1 MSKVEMFFP
10 ICYNDFEFSRGDGNL
25 NITEMSLVDL
35 LDVWWFLELF
45 FQCAAWVV
53 LCHGVVW
60 KRNERGRIL
69 LEFVL
74 LLVVSAGG
82 KSLVAS
88 LIASPGVY
96 NLVWALVHAAIS
108 AIYMFLCAPYEKYTR
123 LLLWCSLYASA
134 LSIVAIAGQSSVLI
148 GAFVS
153 KGAAEGAIRCL
164 VDLLMIGSAF
174 YLRKFNFDD
183 LPHVPNSGLTLIL
196 MGNFSLLL
204 LYVTENFFFGLDYS
218 VVITLLIA
226 YVCMF
231 CMMMAAINATYTLCS
246 EQGSIIS
253 LQAEKQRLMS
263 EREMIHMAEASLEDL
278 RCIRHD
284 LKNQYA
290 YMQILLQEE
299 RYEDLKHYFNQV
311 SENLPSQLNMI
322 ECGNHTMNTI
332 LNMAFSKLK
341 SERISVE
348 YHLVVPPILPFPD
361 DDMCAIVINLMDNA
375 ADECRRLLQNGKD
388 NIGMRLE
395 IYPYRSYLYIMCS
408 NSTDRKEISR
418 LQSGLRTTKKD
429 TQLHGYG
436 TRIVSKLAEKH
447 NGCAEFSL
455 EEDRFVAK
463 VMLDMTG
470 EELANED

>member
-1 MSKVEMFFP
+1 M
-10 ICYNDFEFSRGDGNL
+10 
-25 NITEMSLVDL
+25 
-35 LDVWWFLELF
+35 
-45 FQCAAWVV
+45 
-53 LCHGVVW
+53 
-60 KRNERGRIL
+60 
-69 LEFVL
+69 
-74 LLVVSAGG
+74 
-82 KSLVAS
+82 VA
-88 LIASPGVY
+88 
-96 NLVWALVHAAIS
+96 
-108 AIYMFLCAPYEKYTR
+108 
-123 LLLWCSLYASA
+123 
-134 LSIVAIAGQSSVLI
+134 
-148 GAFVS
+148 
-153 KGAAEGAIRCL
+153 
-164 VDLLMIGSAF
+164 SAF

-183 LPHVPNSGLTLIL
+183 LPNVPNSGLTLIL

-253 LQAEKQRLMS
+253 LQTEKQRLLS
-263 EREMIHMAEASLEDL
+263 EREMIQMAEASLEDL
-278 RCIRHD
+278 RCVRHD

-299 RYEDLKHYFNQV
+299 RYEDLKHYFSQV

-348 YHLVVPPILPFPD
+348 HQLVIPPVLPFPD

-375 ADECRRLLQNGKD
+375 ADECRRLLQNGMD
-388 NIGMRLE
+388 NIGLRLE

-408 NSTDRKEISR
+408 NSTDRKELSR
-418 LQSGLRTTKKD
+418 LQSGIRTTKKD

-455 EEDRFVAK
+455 QEDHFVAK

-470 EELANED
+470 EEQINED